1 MLKLTLESY
10 LLNKTGQGM
19 LNISEKQSR
28 QYLCCCSHVSA
39 SAGYFST
46 EITTFCLRIPI
57 SCCGDNYESRGK
69 KKKEILGEDMKRGRR
84 KIPGAAEMLCADFLI
99 EKQEIRSK

>member
-1 MLKLTLESY
+1 MSPGE
-10 LLNKTGQGM
+10 
-19 LNISEKQSR
+19 
-28 QYLCCCSHVSA
+28 
-39 SAGYFST
+39 
-46 EITTFCLRIPI
+46 
-57 SCCGDNYESRGK
+57 